1 MLERREKGR
10 RRILQGAAQILDA
23 GTLGDFT
30 VDNLARNLR
39 MSKSTLYKYFDSKDH
54 VLVTL
59 VEGLCSEMERAL
71 AALDL
76 AGAPTAA
83 DALRR
88 LVGVLAE
95 DADRTPAA
103 IRLQTADL
111 PPETRERV
119 AEVREAVRLRAV
131 EIMSRGARSGE
142 FDVPS
147 PRLAAAAYL
156 AALDEAVATTARK
169 AGELTR
175 GDALR
180 AVHEMV
186 TEGFARNLATA

>member
-23 GTLGDFT
+23 GALSDFT

-54 VLVTL
+54 VLTTL
-59 VEGLCSEMERAL
+59 VDGLCTETEHAL
-71 AALDL
+71 ATLDL
-76 AGAPTAA
+76 GSAPTAT
-83 DALRR
+83 DALGR
-88 LVGVLAE
+88 LVTVLAE
-95 DADRTPAA
+95 HADRTPGAVL
-103 IRLQTADL
+103 LQAGEL
-111 PPETRERV
+111 PSETRERV
-119 AEVREAVRLRAV
+119 QAVHEAVSRRV
-131 EIMSRGARSGE
+131 EDVMSRGARSGE

-147 PRLAAAAYL
+147 PRLAAASYL
-156 AALDEAVATTARK
+156 AALDEAVATTARR

-180 AVHEMV
+180 AVHDML
-186 TEGFARNLATA
+186 TQGFARTLAPA